1 MFVFRLYDYKAVSEL
16 LCSFA
21 AFFLF
26 IFKENIMKIY
36 IFKIADYKRKTNFLR
51 NTRMVI
57 ING

>member
-1 MFVFRLYDYKAVSEL
+1 MNYYVHLRL
-16 LCSFA
+16 
-21 AFFLF
+21 FLF

-36 IFKIADYKRKTNFLR
+36 IFKIEDYKRKTNLLK